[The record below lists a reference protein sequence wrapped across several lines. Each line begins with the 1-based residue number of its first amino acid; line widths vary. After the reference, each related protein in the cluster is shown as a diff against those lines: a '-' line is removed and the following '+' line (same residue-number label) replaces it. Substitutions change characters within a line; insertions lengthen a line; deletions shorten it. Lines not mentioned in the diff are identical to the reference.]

1 MKNICIIAMLII
13 SGIFANCF
21 TQQNIIDEGQNQNTT
36 VENVAEENVNEIE
49 NTEVVQVIDT
59 EVEEKEN
66 KVEKIIEQPKVVPEQ
81 QKQEEIQEKS
91 KNTTTVIKSESNKQ
105 IQDTT
110 KATNSNS
117 SQTQKAEETQSK
129 EQTVKPTQSTTQQN
143 QSEWCIDGGKTHLAG
158 DGENEHGYYS
168 SWEEAFSAYEEYTKN
183 WTSSHY
189 KINQCPCGKYYF
201 WAIQD

>member
-36 VENVAEENVNEIE
+36 VENVVEENVNEIE
-49 NTEVVQVIDT
+49 NTEVVQVIET
-59 EVEEKEN
+59 EVEEN
-66 KVEKIIEQPKVVPEQ
+66 KVDEVIEQPKVVAEE
-81 QKQEEIQEKS
+81 QKQEKIQENS
-91 KNTTTVIKSESNKQ
+91 KNKTTVTKSESNKPK
-105 IQDTT
+105 QDTT
-110 KATNSNS
+110 KTTNSS
-117 SQTQKAEETQSK
+117 TSQTQKSEETQSK
-129 EQTVKPTQSTTQQN
+129 KQTVQSTQPTTQQN

-168 SWEEAFSAYEEYTKN
+168 SWEEAFSAYEEYTKS